1 MLTPELTRLL
11 VAVAV
16 LALAGVAAVW
26 WRRRQGR
33 VTKVEREGALSSATL
48 GAQRGYHAT
57 FLQFSTPMC
66 SKCPPTAALLARVA
80 GEDPRVAHI
89 EIDASERLDLARE
102 LDIMRTPT
110 ILLLDGDGVP
120 VSRISGAPTEA
131 QAREALAAV
140 PRTGTD
146 YSI

>member
-1 MLTPELTRLL
+1 MLVRVL
-11 VAVAV
+11 VVVAILAVAS
-16 LALAGVAAVW
+16 VAAVW
-26 WRRRQGR
+26 WQRRQG
-33 VTKVEREGALSSATL
+33 VAHEVERAGSLSSATL

-57 FLQFSTPMC
+57 LVQFSTPMC
-66 SKCPPTAALLARVA
+66 AKCPPTAALLSRIAA
-80 GEDPRVAHI
+80 EDPRIAHI

-102 LDIMRTPT
+102 LEIMRTPT
-110 ILLLDGDGVP
+110 ILLLDGDGVV
-120 VSRISGAPTEA
+120 VSRISGAPSEH